1 MCFIYVLRILFT
13 ETADGFCSAYPRP
26 NIVSLPD
33 NCTYDNSTTIDKGV
47 CDTNPCHG
55 GEESSGCTR
64 AATNC
69 CGPTALA
76 QVDVDCGTY
85 QIPMYVVTS
94 CGCTLCQEANFTI
107 YGYAA
112 SSNDIALANGEIYW
126 NGSHIANT
134 SEDGTFFFTVELG
147 PSKASILFVDV
158 YNRTFMDSLYVFNMP
173 TDTSESSY
181 YIRVYLLPKGQTFE
195 LNATAENDFEMND
208 ATITI
213 PPGSFYTADGQPF
226 TVCNTNYVL
235 C

>member
-1 MCFIYVLRILFT
+1 
-13 ETADGFCSAYPRP
+13 
-26 NIVSLPD
+26 
-33 NCTYDNSTTIDKGV
+33 
-47 CDTNPCHG
+47 
-55 GEESSGCTR
+55 
-64 AATNC
+64 
-69 CGPTALA
+69 
-76 QVDVDCGTY
+76 
-85 QIPMYVVTS
+85 MYVVTS

-112 SSNDIALANGEIYW
+112 SSNDVVLANGEIYW

-235 C
+235 CYCVIRFLFKLRCIQMLKMDTA

>member
-1 MCFIYVLRILFT
+1 M
-13 ETADGFCSAYPRP
+13 
-26 NIVSLPD
+26 
-33 NCTYDNSTTIDKGV
+33 

-94 CGCTLCQEANFTI
+94 CGCTLCSQDDLTI

-112 SSNDIALANGEIYW
+112 SSNDIALAYGEIYW
-126 NGSHIANT
+126 TGSHIANT
-134 SEDGTFFFTVELG
+134 SEDGTFSFTVELG

-158 YNRTFMDSLYVFNMP
+158 YNKTFMD
-173 TDTSESSY
+173 
-181 YIRVYLLPKGQTFE
+181 YLHV
-195 LNATAENDFEMND
+195 FEMPSDSAETSRYVRVRLMPRGEPVELSADDDSDLQVNT
-208 ATITI
+208 ANISI
-213 PPGSFYTADGQPF
+213 PAGSFFTADGQPYL
-226 TVCNTNYVL
+226 VKKCCEVRCVL
-235 C
+235 VL